1 MKHKYLLYLI
11 NNYKM
16 LKNEWL
22 KNIKE
27 KSLFSGVSPVEV
39 HRPLQ
44 LPSHH
49 PQVGSY

>member
-1 MKHKYLLYLI
+1 MKNKYLLYLI

-27 KSLFSGVSPVEV
+27 KSLLFGVSLEEV
-39 HRPLQ
+39 HRPL
-44 LPSHH
+44 LRPSHH
-49 PQVGSY
+49 LQVDSY